1 VGGTVRYG
9 RGGEGHKRLQM
20 SENVSGG
27 ENRTDPCDR
36 ILMYPFRTS
45 RAAGDRRPSLHRIT
59 GFAPLAPS
67 SDQWRKA
74 R

>member
-1 VGGTVRYG
+1 MGGTVGYG
-9 RGGEGHKRLQM
+9 RGEEGQKPLQM
-20 SENVSGG
+20 SENISGG
-27 ENRTDPCDR
+27 QNRTDPGER

-45 RAAGDRRPSLHRIT
+45 RAAGGRRPSLHRIT
-59 GFAPLAPS
+59 SFASLAPS